1 MEKRYQV
8 FVSSTYNDLKDERA
22 LVFQTLMEMDCFPAG
37 MELFPAADEE
47 QWEFI
52 KKIIDDCD
60 YYLLIIAGRYG
71 STITPAGLSY
81 TEKEYDYAI
90 EKGMKVLAFVHEDPG
105 KLAVEKSDINEDL
118 RTRLSAFRDRV
129 KSRCIVKFWKSGAD
143 LPGLVAL
150 SLTKTI
156 KSHPAVGWVR
166 ANQVGSAELLGEV
179 NELRKHNQEL
189 QKVIAQ
195 FNPGTDNGIPE
206 NLAGAAEKVTLG
218 GTHFERGR
226 GTISHWQCTLAWS
239 ELFGLIAP
247 YLLEP
252 QNDALSKARLEA
264 ELFARTGRDGTSVTM
279 KSHDF
284 QTIKVQF
291 LAFGWIKLDQFATT
305 KGGMALFW
313 SLTSKGREIMMQT
326 RAVRSAPA
334 S

>member
-1 MEKRYQV
+1 
-8 FVSSTYNDLKDERA
+8 
-22 LVFQTLMEMDCFPAG
+22 MEMDCFPAG
-37 MELFPAADEE
+37 MELFPAVDED
-47 QWEFI
+47 QWNFI

-60 YYLLIIAGRYG
+60 YYVLIVGGRYG
-71 STITPAGLSY
+71 STTPEGLSY

-90 EKGMKVLAFVHEDPG
+90 VKGLKVIAFVHEDPG
-105 KLAVEKSDINEDL
+105 KLPLEKSDIKEEL
-118 RTRLSAFRDRV
+118 RVRLSAFLDKIKEGRL
-129 KSRCIVKFWKSGAD
+129 VKFWNTGSE

-150 SLTKTI
+150 SLPKTI
-156 KSHPAVGWVR
+156 KAYPAVGWVR
-166 ANQVGSAELLGEV
+166 ANQVGSAELLSEL
-179 NELRKHNQEL
+179 NELRKRNQEL
-189 QKVIAQ
+189 EKVIAQ

-206 NLAGAAEKVTLG
+206 NLAGAAENVTLG

-226 GTISHWQCTLAWS
+226 GHISHWQCTLAWS

-264 ELFARTGRDGTSVTM
+264 ELFARTRRDGTSVTM

-284 QTIKVQF
+284 QTVKVQF

>member
-8 FVSSTYNDLKDERA
+8 FVSSTYKDLQDERA
-22 LVFQTLMEMDCFPAG
+22 QVIRTLMEMDCFPAG
-37 MELFPAADEE
+37 MELFPAVDED
-47 QWEFI
+47 QWNFI

-60 YYLLIIAGRYG
+60 YYVLIVGGRYG
-71 STITPAGLSY
+71 STTPEGLSY

-90 EKGMKVLAFVHEDPG
+90 EKGLKVIAFVHEDPG
-105 KLAVEKSDINEDL
+105 KLPLEKSDIKEEL
-118 RTRLSAFRDRV
+118 RVRLSAFLDKIKEGRL
-129 KSRCIVKFWKSGAD
+129 VKFWNTGSE

-150 SLTKTI
+150 SLPKTI
-156 KSHPAVGWVR
+156 KAYPAVGWVR
-166 ANQVGSAELLGEV
+166 ANQVGSAELLSEL
-179 NELRKHNQEL
+179 NELRKRNQEL
-189 QKVIAQ
+189 EKVIAQ

-206 NLAGAAEKVTLG
+206 NLAGAAENVTLG

-226 GTISHWQCTLAWS
+226 GHISHWQCTLAWS

-264 ELFARTGRDGTSVTM
+264 ELFARTRRDGTSVTM

-284 QTIKVQF
+284 QTVKVQF

>member
-8 FVSSTYNDLKDERA
+8 FVSSTYKDLQDERA
-22 LVFQTLMEMDCFPAG
+22 QVIRTLMEMDCFPAG
-37 MELFPAADEE
+37 MELFPAVDED
-47 QWEFI
+47 QWNFI

-60 YYLLIIAGRYG
+60 YYVLIVGGRYG
-71 STITPAGLSY
+71 STTPEGLSY

-90 EKGMKVLAFVHEDPG
+90 VKGLKVIAFVHEDPG
-105 KLAVEKSDINEDL
+105 KLPLEKSDIKEEL
-118 RTRLSAFRDRV
+118 RVRLSAFLDKIKEGRL
-129 KSRCIVKFWKSGAD
+129 VKFWNTGSE

-150 SLTKTI
+150 SLPKTI
-156 KSHPAVGWVR
+156 KAYPAVGWVR
-166 ANQVGSAELLGEV
+166 ANQVGSAELLSEL
-179 NELRKHNQEL
+179 NELRKRNQEL
-189 QKVIAQ
+189 EKVIAQ

-206 NLAGAAEKVTLG
+206 NLAGAAENVTLG

-226 GTISHWQCTLAWS
+226 GHISHWQCTLAWS

-264 ELFARTGRDGTSVTM
+264 ELFARTRRDGTSVTM

-284 QTIKVQF
+284 QTVKVQF

>member
-8 FVSSTYNDLKDERA
+8 FVSSTYKDLQDERA
-22 LVFQTLMEMDCFPAG
+22 QVIRTLMEMDCFPAG
-37 MELFPAADEE
+37 MELFPAVDEE
-47 QWEFI
+47 QWNFI

-60 YYLLIIAGRYG
+60 YYILIVGGRYG
-71 STITPAGLSY
+71 STTAEGLSY

-90 EKGMKVLAFVHEDPG
+90 EKGLKVLAFVHEDPG
-105 KLAVEKSDINEDL
+105 KLPLEKSEIKEEL
-118 RTRLSAFRDRV
+118 RVRLSAFLDKIKEGRL
-129 KSRCIVKFWKSGAD
+129 VKFWNTGSE

-150 SLTKTI
+150 SLPRTI
-156 KSHPAVGWVR
+156 KAYPAVGWVR
-166 ANQVGSAELLGEV
+166 ANQVGNAELLGEV

-189 QKVIAQ
+189 EKVIAQ

-206 NLAGAAEKVTLG
+206 NLAGAAENVTLR

-226 GTISHWQCTLAWS
+226 GHISHWQCTLAWS

-264 ELFARTGRDGTSVTM
+264 ELFARTGHDGTSVTM

-284 QTIKVQF
+284 QTVKVQF
-291 LAFGWIKLDQFATT
+291 LAFGWIKLDRFATVN
-305 KGGMALFW
+305 GGMALFW
-313 SLTSKGREIMMQT
+313 SLTNKGREMMMQT

>member
-8 FVSSTYNDLKDERA
+8 FVSSTYKDLQDERA
-22 LVFQTLMEMDCFPAG
+22 QVIRTLMEMDCFPAG
-37 MELFPAADEE
+37 MELFPAVDEE
-47 QWEFI
+47 QWNFI

-60 YYLLIIAGRYG
+60 YYILIVGGRYG
-71 STITPAGLSY
+71 STTAEGLSY

-90 EKGMKVLAFVHEDPG
+90 EKGLKVLAFVHEDPG
-105 KLAVEKSDINEDL
+105 KLPLEKSEVKEEL
-118 RTRLSAFRDRV
+118 RDRLSEFLQKIKKERL
-129 KSRCIVKFWKSGAD
+129 IKFWNTSSE

-150 SLTKTI
+150 SLPKTI
-156 KSHPAVGWVR
+156 KAYPAIGWVR
-166 ANQVGSAELLGEV
+166 ANQVASTQLLSEL
-179 NELRKHNQEL
+179 NELRKHNQDLEKAL
-189 QKVIAQ
+189 SQ
-195 FNPGTDNGIPE
+195 FTSGTEKGVPE
-206 NLAGAAEKVTLG
+206 NLASAEENFSSG
-218 GTHFERGR
+218 GTYLARDFQVYQ
-226 GTISHWQCTLAWS
+226 WNCTLTWM
-239 ELFGLIAP
+239 EIFGLIAP

-252 QNDALSKARLEA
+252 KNDTLSKTRLEE
-264 ELFARTGRDGTSVTM
+264 ELFERTGRKGTTVTM

-313 SLTSKGREIMMQT
+313 SLTSKGREIMMQA